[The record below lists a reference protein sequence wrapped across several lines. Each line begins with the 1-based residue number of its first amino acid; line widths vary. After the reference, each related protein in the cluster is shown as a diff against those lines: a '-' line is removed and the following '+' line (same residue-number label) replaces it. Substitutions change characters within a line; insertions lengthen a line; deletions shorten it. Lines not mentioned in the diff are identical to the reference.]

1 MGQRLSGAPM
11 RVLLAVVLVGAVL
24 TGAASTAQA
33 ASFTLSTPYPRVE
46 TLPGS
51 SVQFDV
57 EVAGTAVEAVDLE
70 LSGLPEG
77 WRATIRGGGFVIRA
91 VTATPDDPGAATVE
105 IDVPADAEP
114 GSYPVVVTG
123 RGSSGEASLTITLDI
138 ATQVDSGIELTADF
152 PSLRGDP
159 ESDFTYNLTIANNT
173 PEEQV
178 FTFSPS
184 GPQGWTVTASPS
196 AEERAQTVTI
206 EAGDTA
212 NVRVT
217 ATPPVTAPEGEYP
230 IEVLVEAANG
240 ARGQI
245 ELTAEVTGTPQMELQ
260 TADQRLDVSGTS
272 NKERRVPLIIANS
285 GTAPLEEVKLAGTA
299 PSGWEI
305 SFDPQEIA
313 RVRPNE
319 TAQVTAIIK
328 PSSDAVSGDYSLTV
342 RASAGSESSTL
353 DLRFAL
359 EGSRTLG
366 LVAIGV
372 IVLAVAVL
380 AGVVLRFGR
389 R

>member
-1 MGQRLSGAPM
+1 MGQRLSSAPI
-11 RVLLAVVLVGAVL
+11 RVLLAVALVVAVV
-24 TGAASTAQA
+24 TGGAAPVGA

-57 EVAGTAVEAVDLE
+57 EVIGTAVEAVELE

-77 WRATIRGGGFVIRA
+77 WGATIRGGGFVIRA
-91 VTATPDDPGAATVE
+91 VTTTPEEPGEATVE
-105 IDVPADAEP
+105 IDIPSDAEP

-123 RGSSGEASLTITLDI
+123 EGPSGSASLTITLDV

-206 EAGDTA
+206 EAGDTET
-212 NVRVT
+212 VRVT
-217 ATPPVTAPEGEYP
+217 ATPPVTAPEGEYQ
-230 IEVLVEAANG
+230 IQVLVEAANG

-245 ELTAEVTGTPQMELQ
+245 ELTAEVTGTPELELS
-260 TADQRLDVSGTS
+260 TADQRLDVSGTA
-272 NKERRVPLIIANS
+272 NRERRVPLIVANS

-299 PSGWEI
+299 PSGWEV

-328 PSSDAVSGDYSLTV
+328 PDSDAVAGDYSLTI
-342 RASAGSESSTL
+342 RASAGSESETL

-359 EGSRTLG
+359 EASRTLG